1 MPFSPYYFQDHP
13 KSRMSLD
20 MMAKLRPE
28 TDIEGLY
35 LTGQDVLMGG
45 FTAALIGGM
54 LTSCSILKRNVYD
67 DVVALHKRLGYKS

>member
-1 MPFSPYYFQDHP
+1 MTPE
-13 KSRMSLD
+13 

-28 TDIEGLY
+28 TDIPGLY

-45 FTAALIGGM
+45 FTAALAAGI

-67 DVVALHKRLGYKS
+67 DMVALHKKLNP

>member
-1 MPFSPYYFQDHP
+1 MPLFPYYFQDHP

-45 FTAALIGGM
+45 FTAALIGHGV
-54 LTSCSILKRNVYD
+54 L
-67 DVVALHKRLGYKS
+67 